1 MFSRFLS
8 PSVETVF
15 AVLSV
20 LSVAS
25 CGPAVNQ
32 NILPRT
38 PAAGIDL
45 KTLAPELSRTT
56 EILLPGSDE
65 FTKHTVRWSNLE
77 PPTPNVVIVPGTEKD
92 VAKIVRSFDVIREP
106 WIDFAPLGQIRL
118 QA

>member
-8 PSVETVF
+8 PSVEAVI

-25 CGPAVNQ
+25 CGPAIHK

-56 EILLPGSDE
+56 EIFLPGSNE
-65 FTKHTVRWSNLE
+65 FTTYTIRWSNLE
-77 PPTPNVVIVPGTEKD
+77 PPTPNVVIVPGTEND
-92 VAKIVRSFDVIREP
+92 VAKIVGVYVMI
-106 WIDFAPLGQIRL
+106 
-118 QA
+118 